1 MKMFEN
7 IKITINTDKAM
18 KIFGGSVNIAAGFVA
33 SIGIN
38 EIYRRIDKT
47 GVSKVRRYLMDCG
60 LRAVTIAATTPYITA
75 GVKQLAAANSDK
87 EKLITV
93 EMKEKTLTKVPGTP
107 EDDAHEINDEAMM
120 AQKNKIIEIIRG
132 LVAQYGD
139 IHYQLSTMH
148 ELFEPSSRG
157 RFAITLDTKV
167 GPAYTESWAEFVD
180 EVTKYNNNMHQV
192 LGDSYEFTTL
202 QNQLIMAA
210 DEIVKEM
217 ERDLGTADK
226 TQQ

>member
-1 MKMFEN
+1 MKVFEN
-7 IKITINTDKAM
+7 INITINTDKAM
-18 KIFGGSVNIAAGFVA
+18 KIFNGSVNLVAGFIG

-38 EIYRRIDKT
+38 EIYKRIDKT
-47 GVSKVRRYLMDCG
+47 GVSKGRRYLMDCG
-60 LRAVTIAATTPYITA
+60 IRAITIAATTPYITA
-75 GVKQLAAANSDK
+75 GVKQLVAASSDE

-93 EMKEKTLTKVPGTP
+93 KMKEKTLTKVPETP
-107 EDDAHEINDEAMM
+107 DDAAMM

-139 IHYQLSTMH
+139 IHYPLSNMH
-148 ELFEPSSRG
+148 ELLAPSMG
-157 RFAITLDTKV
+157 GFAITLHTTV

-180 EVTKYNNNMHQV
+180 EVTKYNNNMHRV

-217 ERDLGTADK
+217 EKDLGTADK
-226 TQQ
+226 T